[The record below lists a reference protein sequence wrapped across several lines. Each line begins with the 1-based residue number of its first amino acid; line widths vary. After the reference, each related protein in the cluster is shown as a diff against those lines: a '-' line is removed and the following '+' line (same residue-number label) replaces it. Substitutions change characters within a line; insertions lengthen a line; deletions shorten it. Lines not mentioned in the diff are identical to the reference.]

1 MPTPL
6 AFPPQGRPGANA
18 HGFGSIDYSDLD
30 AVTPDGSGT
39 PITLAAGQWVR
50 IVRNL
55 APSTANLNPLSGP
68 WAGFVHW
75 SDGLLR
81 ARAPGD
87 LYSYKF
93 SYRIVPALRGS
104 ALRIAVRPAG
114 NPDFDFGPQAL
125 VLAAEA
131 GDEERG
137 SVSFINQTR
146 RRFATSGAE
155 IYMLS
160 TSGGTLLEFSPE
172 ITPQG
177 YA

>member
-1 MPTPL
+1 
-6 AFPPQGRPGANA
+6 
-18 HGFGSIDYSDLD
+18 
-30 AVTPDGSGT
+30 
-39 PITLAAGQWVR
+39 
-50 IVRNL
+50 
-55 APSTANLNPLSGP
+55 
-68 WAGFVHW
+68 
-75 SDGLLR
+75 
-81 ARAPGD
+81 
-87 LYSYKF
+87 
-93 SYRIVPALRGS
+93 
-104 ALRIAVRPAG
+104 
-114 NPDFDFGPQAL
+114 

-146 RRFATSGAE
+146 RRFALSGAE